1 MSIKKPLEEYI
12 DNIKEF
18 LQKGDFSNALNIIN
32 NALTDYPSN
41 PKLYINGGNI
51 YKINGDLENAEIY
64 FKKAL
69 ILHKS
74 KEVLNNLSVIELE
87 KYNYQQSID
96 YAMDAIK
103 LDPSYSDAYY
113 NLALSLE
120 RIGDYRQSINYAEK
134 SYKLSKNI
142 KHLVLLYRVLQN
154 TCDWEKM
161 DSIVSDLDSNIGNG
175 IEHPFL
181 NISRIDDEAINFIVA
196 KSWAEN
202 NTFKI
207 PTESNLKNDREK
219 GKIKLGY
226 ICGEFRNHPT
236 YHLIK
241 NLFKHHNKEDFEIY
255 IFSYNH
261 ENDIQNEIQKDV
273 DQFISIDETNDK
285 DAIKKISEF
294 NIDILIDLSIIIT
307 NNRQKIISSRPAK
320 KIISYLGY
328 PGTSGYDFYDYI
340 ITDKIV
346 TPENKQSY
354 YSEKFLYLPRTYQVN
369 SGIKYT
375 KTKDLSKSD
384 YGLPN
389 DSIILSCFNQ
399 SFKIDRIIFESWVS
413 ILKKLPS
420 TYLWILEDN
429 EVAKENLTEYAELHD
444 ISSDRLIFAPR
455 IDRNS
460 HLKRLALADVALDT
474 RIYNGHT
481 TTTDALQS
489 SVPVV
494 TIMGKHFASR
504 VSSSL
509 LSSVGLEELI
519 AHNTQE
525 YEEKIIKLCSEKI
538 YLNKIK
544 EKLSHNISIQNL
556 NDVKKFTY
564 EFELSLKSILKN

>member
-120 RIGDYRQSINYAEK
+120 RIGDYSQAINYADK

-142 KHLVLLYRVLQN
+142 KYLVLLYRVLQN
-154 TCDWEKM
+154 TCGWGKM
-161 DSIVSDLDSNIGNG
+161 DSISSDLDANIGNG
-175 IEHPFL
+175 VEHPFL
-181 NISRIDDEAINFIVA
+181 NISRIDDESINFIVA

-202 NTFKI
+202 NIFKV
-207 PTESNLKNDREK
+207 PMKSNLKNNKKKD
-219 GKIKLGY
+219 KIRLGY

-241 NLFKHHNKEDFEIY
+241 NLFKNHNKEDFEIY

-273 DQFISIDETNDK
+273 DQFINIDETNDE
-285 DAIKKISEF
+285 DAIEKISGF

-354 YSEKFLYLPRTYQVN
+354 YSEKFLYLPSTYQVN
-369 SGIKYT
+369 DGIKYT
-375 KTKDLSKSD
+375 KIKDILKSD
-384 YGLPN
+384 HGLPD
-389 DSIILSCFNQ
+389 DSIVLSCFNQ
-399 SFKIDRIIFESWVS
+399 SFKIDKIIFKSWIS
-413 ILKKLPS
+413 ILKKLPA

-429 EVAKENLTEYAELHD
+429 EVAKENLIEYAELHD

-460 HLKRLALADVALDT
+460 HLKRLALSDVALDT

-509 LSSVGLEELI
+509 LSSIGLEELI
-519 AHNTQE
+519 AHNIQE

-538 YLNKIK
+538 YLKKIK
-544 EKLSHNISIQNL
+544 EKLSNNVYMK
-556 NDVKKFTY
+556 NFYDVKKFTH

>member
-12 DNIKEF
+12 DNIKKF
-18 LQKGDFSNALNIIN
+18 LQKGDFSNALSIIN

-120 RIGDYRQSINYAEK
+120 RIGDYSQAINYADK

-241 NLFKHHNKEDFEIY
+241 NLFKNHNKEDFEIY

-328 PGTSGYDFYDYI
+328 PGTSGYNFYDYI

-354 YSEKFLYLPRTYQVN
+354 YSEKFLYLPRIYQVN

-375 KTKDLSKSD
+375 KIKDILKSD
-384 YGLPN
+384 HGLPD
-389 DSIILSCFNQ
+389 DSIVLSCFNQ
-399 SFKIDRIIFESWVS
+399 SFKIDKIIFKSWIS
-413 ILKKLPS
+413 ILKKLPK

-429 EVAKENLTEYAELHD
+429 EVAKENLTEYAELHN

-455 IDRNS
+455 IDRNN
-460 HLKRLALADVALDT
+460 HLKRLTLADVALDT

-509 LSSVGLEELI
+509 LSSIGLEELI
-519 AHNTQE
+519 AHNIQE

-538 YLNKIK
+538 YLKKIK
-544 EKLSHNISIQNL
+544 EKLSDSVYMKNFYDI
-556 NDVKKFTY
+556 KKFTY

>member
-1 MSIKKPLEEYI
+1 MSIKKPLEDYI
-12 DNIKEF
+12 GDIKEF
-18 LQKGDFSNALNIIN
+18 LHKGDFSNALSIIN

-51 YKINGDLENAEIY
+51 YKINGDLKNAEIY

-120 RIGDYRQSINYAEK
+120 RIGDYSQAINYADK

-154 TCDWEKM
+154 TCGWEKM
-161 DSIVSDLDSNIGNG
+161 GSISSDLDANIGNG

-181 NISRIDDEAINFIVA
+181 NISRTDDEAINFIVA

-202 NTFKI
+202 NIFKV
-207 PTESNLKNDREK
+207 PMESNLKNDKKK

-226 ICGEFRNHPT
+226 ICGELKNHPT

-241 NLFKHHNKEDFEIY
+241 NLFKNHNKEDFEIY

-261 ENDIQNEIQKDV
+261 ESDIQNEIQKDV
-273 DQFISIDETNDK
+273 DQFINIDETNDE
-285 DAIKKISEF
+285 DAIEKISRF
-294 NIDILIDLSIIIT
+294 NIDILVDLSIIIT

-328 PGTSGYDFYDYI
+328 PGTSGYNFYDYI

-354 YSEKFLYLPRTYQVN
+354 YSEKFLYLPSTYQVN
-369 SGIKYT
+369 SGIKYE
-375 KTKDLSKSD
+375 KVKDILKSD
-384 YGLPN
+384 HGLPD
-389 DSIILSCFNQ
+389 DSIVLSCFNQ
-399 SFKIDRIIFESWVS
+399 SFKIDKIIFKSWMN
-413 ILKKLPS
+413 ILKKLPA

-429 EVAKENLTEYAELHD
+429 EVAKENLTKYAESHD
-444 ISSDRLIFAPR
+444 IPPDRLIFAPR

-519 AHNTQE
+519 AHNIQE

-538 YLNKIK
+538 YLKKIK
-544 EKLSHNISIQNL
+544 EKLSDSVYMKNFYDI
-556 NDVKKFTY
+556 KKFTY

>member
-1 MSIKKPLEEYI
+1 MSIKKPLEDYI
-12 DNIKEF
+12 GDIKEF
-18 LQKGDFSNALNIIN
+18 LHKGDFSNALSIIN

-120 RIGDYRQSINYAEK
+120 RIGDYSQAINYADK
-134 SYKLSKNI
+134 SYRLSKNI

-154 TCDWEKM
+154 TCGWGKM
-161 DSIVSDLDSNIGNG
+161 DSISSDLDANIGNG
-175 IEHPFL
+175 VEHPFL
-181 NISRIDDEAINFIVA
+181 SISRTDDEAINFIVA

-202 NTFKI
+202 NIFKV
-207 PTESNLKNDREK
+207 PMESNLKNDKKK

-226 ICGEFRNHPT
+226 ICGELRNHPT

-241 NLFKHHNKEDFEIY
+241 NLFKNHNKEDFEIY

-261 ENDIQNEIQKDV
+261 ESDIQSEIQKDV
-273 DQFISIDETNDK
+273 DQFINIDETNDE
-285 DAIKKISEF
+285 DAIEKISRF

-328 PGTSGYDFYDYI
+328 PGTSGYNFYDYI

-354 YSEKFLYLPRTYQVN
+354 YSEKFLYLPNTYQVSN
-369 SGIKYT
+369 GIKNIPM
-375 KTKDLSKSD
+375 KDNLKSD

-389 DSIILSCFNQ
+389 ESIVLSCFNQ
-399 SFKIDRIIFESWVS
+399 SFKIDKIIFESWMN
-413 ILKKLPS
+413 ILKKLS
-420 TYLWILEDN
+420 SAYLWILEDN
-429 EVAKENLTEYAELHD
+429 EVAKENLTECAKLYG

-455 IDRNS
+455 IDRDR
-460 HLKRLALADVALDT
+460 HLERLTLVDVALDT

-519 AHNTQE
+519 AHNAQE

-538 YLNKIK
+538 YLKKIK
-544 EKLSHNISIQNL
+544 EKLSDSIYMKNFY
-556 NDVKKFTY
+556 DVKKFTH

>member
-1 MSIKKPLEEYI
+1 MKKPLEDYI
-12 DNIKEF
+12 DNIKNF
-18 LQKGDFSNALNIIN
+18 LRNGDFSNALNIIN
-32 NALTDYPSN
+32 DALTDYPSN

-69 ILHKS
+69 MLNKS

-120 RIGDYRQSINYAEK
+120 RIGDYRQAINYADK

-142 KHLVLLYRVLQN
+142 KYLILLYRVLQN
-154 TCDWEKM
+154 TCDWEGM
-161 DSIVSDLDSNIGNG
+161 NSILSDLDANIGSG

-181 NISRIDDEAINFIVA
+181 NISRTDDEAINFIVA

-202 NTFKI
+202 NILKTPMKVDINNNEKNNKI
-207 PTESNLKNDREK
+207 R
-219 GKIKLGY
+219 LGY
-226 ICGEFRNHPT
+226 ICGELRNHPT

-241 NLFKHHNKEDFEIY
+241 NLFKNHNKEDFEIY

-261 ENDIQNEIQKDV
+261 ENDIKNEIQKDV
-273 DQFISIDETNDK
+273 DQFISIDGTSDK
-285 DAIKKISEF
+285 DAIELISKL

-307 NNRQKIISSRPAK
+307 NNRQKIMSSRPAK
-320 KIISYLGY
+320 KVISYLGY

-346 TPENKQSY
+346 TPENIQPY
-354 YSEKFLYLPRTYQVN
+354 YLEKFLYLPNTYQVSN
-369 SGIKYT
+369 GIKNIPM
-375 KTKDLSKSD
+375 KGNLKSD

-389 DSIILSCFNQ
+389 ESIVLSCFNQ
-399 SFKIDRIIFESWVS
+399 SFKIDKIIFESWMN
-413 ILKKLPS
+413 ILKNLS
-420 TYLWILEDN
+420 SAYLWILEDN
-429 EVAKENLTEYAELHD
+429 EVAKENLTECAKLHG

-455 IDRNS
+455 IDRDR
-460 HLKRLALADVALDT
+460 HLERLTLVDVALDT

-509 LSSVGLEELI
+509 LSLIGLDELI

-525 YEEKIIKLCSEKI
+525 YEEKIIKLCSEKT
-538 YLNKIK
+538 YLKKIK
-544 EKLSHNISIQNL
+544 EKLS
-556 NDVKKFTY
+556 NDVCMKKFYDIKEFTY
-564 EFELSLKSILKN
+564 EFELCLKGILKN

>member
-1 MSIKKPLEEYI
+1 MNSIL
-12 DNIKEF
+12 
-18 LQKGDFSNALNIIN
+18 
-32 NALTDYPSN
+32 
-41 PKLYINGGNI
+41 
-51 YKINGDLENAEIY
+51 
-64 FKKAL
+64 
-69 ILHKS
+69 
-74 KEVLNNLSVIELE
+74 
-87 KYNYQQSID
+87 
-96 YAMDAIK
+96 
-103 LDPSYSDAYY
+103 
-113 NLALSLE
+113 
-120 RIGDYRQSINYAEK
+120 
-134 SYKLSKNI
+134 
-142 KHLVLLYRVLQN
+142 
-154 TCDWEKM
+154 
-161 DSIVSDLDSNIGNG
+161 SDLDANIGSG

-181 NISRIDDEAINFIVA
+181 NISRTDDEAINFIVA

-202 NTFKI
+202 NTLKTPMKVDINNNEKNNKI
-207 PTESNLKNDREK
+207 R
-219 GKIKLGY
+219 LGY
-226 ICGEFRNHPT
+226 ICGELRNHPT

-241 NLFKHHNKEDFEIY
+241 NLFKNHNKEDFEIY

-273 DQFISIDETNDK
+273 DQFISIDGTSDK
-285 DAIKKISEF
+285 DAIEIISKL

-354 YSEKFLYLPRTYQVN
+354 YSEKFLYLPSTYQVN
-369 SGIKYT
+369 DGIKYT
-375 KTKDLSKSD
+375 KIKDILKSD
-384 YGLPN
+384 HGLPD
-389 DSIILSCFNQ
+389 DSIVLSCFNQ
-399 SFKIDRIIFESWVS
+399 SFKIDKIIFKSWIS
-413 ILKKLPS
+413 ILKKLPA

-429 EVAKENLTEYAELHD
+429 EVAKENLIEYAELHD

-455 IDRNS
+455 IDRHS

-509 LSSVGLEELI
+509 LSSIGLEELI
-519 AHNTQE
+519 THNVQE
-525 YEEKIIKLCSEKI
+525 YEEKIIKLCSEKS
-538 YLNKIK
+538 YLKKIK
-544 EKLSHNISIQNL
+544 EKLSSNISMKNL
-556 NDVKKFTY
+556 NNVKKFTC
-564 EFELSLKSILKN
+564 EFELSLKSILKS

>member
-1 MSIKKPLEEYI
+1 MSIKKPLEDYI
-12 DNIKEF
+12 GNIKEF
-18 LQKGDFSNALNIIN
+18 LHKGDFSNALSIIN

-51 YKINGDLENAEIY
+51 YKINGDLKNAEIY

-87 KYNYQQSID
+87 RYNYQQSID

-120 RIGDYRQSINYAEK
+120 RIGDYSQAINYADK

-142 KHLVLLYRVLQN
+142 KYLVLLYRVLQN
-154 TCDWEKM
+154 TCDWEGM
-161 DSIVSDLDSNIGNG
+161 NSILSDLDANIGSG

-181 NISRIDDEAINFIVA
+181 NISRTDDEAINFIVA

-202 NTFKI
+202 NILKTPMKVDINNNEKNNKI
-207 PTESNLKNDREK
+207 R
-219 GKIKLGY
+219 LGY
-226 ICGEFRNHPT
+226 ICGELRNHPT

-241 NLFKHHNKEDFEIY
+241 NLFKNHNKEDFEIY

-273 DQFISIDETNDK
+273 AQFISIDGTSDK
-285 DAIKKISEF
+285 DAIEIISKL

-320 KIISYLGY
+320 KVISYLGY

-346 TPENKQSY
+346 TPENIQPY
-354 YSEKFLYLPRTYQVN
+354 YLEKFLYLPNTYQVSN
-369 SGIKYT
+369 GIKNIPM
-375 KTKDLSKSD
+375 KGNLKSD

-389 DSIILSCFNQ
+389 ESVVLSCFNQ
-399 SFKIDRIIFESWVS
+399 SFKIDKIIFESWMN
-413 ILKKLPS
+413 ILKNLS
-420 TYLWILEDN
+420 SAYLWILEDN
-429 EVAKENLTEYAELHD
+429 EVAKENLTECAKLHG

-455 IDRNS
+455 IDRDR
-460 HLKRLALADVALDT
+460 HLERLTLVDVALDT

-509 LSSVGLEELI
+509 LSLIGLDELI

-525 YEEKIIKLCSEKI
+525 YEEKIIKLCSEKN
-538 YLNKIK
+538 YLKKIK
-544 EKLSHNISIQNL
+544 EKLS
-556 NDVKKFTY
+556 NDVCMKKFYDIKEFTY
-564 EFELSLKSILKN
+564 EFELCLKGILKN

>member
-1 MSIKKPLEEYI
+1 MSIKKPLEDYI
-12 DNIKEF
+12 GDIKEF
-18 LQKGDFSNALNIIN
+18 LHKGDFSNALSIIN

-120 RIGDYRQSINYAEK
+120 RIGDYSQAINYADK
-134 SYKLSKNI
+134 SYRLSKNI

-154 TCDWEKM
+154 TCGWGEM
-161 DSIVSDLDSNIGNG
+161 DSISSDLDANIGNG
-175 IEHPFL
+175 VEHPFL
-181 NISRIDDEAINFIVA
+181 SISRTDDEAINFIVA

-202 NTFKI
+202 NIFKV
-207 PTESNLKNDREK
+207 PMESNLKNDKKK

-226 ICGEFRNHPT
+226 ICGELRNHPT

-241 NLFKHHNKEDFEIY
+241 NLFKNHNKEDFEIY

-261 ENDIQNEIQKDV
+261 ESDIQSEIQKDV
-273 DQFISIDETNDK
+273 NQFINIDETNDE
-285 DAIKKISEF
+285 DAIEKISRF

-328 PGTSGYDFYDYI
+328 PGTSGYNFYDYI

-354 YSEKFLYLPRTYQVN
+354 YSEKFLYLPNTYQVSN
-369 SGIKYT
+369 GIKNIPM
-375 KTKDLSKSD
+375 KDNLKSD

-389 DSIILSCFNQ
+389 ESIVLSCFNQ
-399 SFKIDRIIFESWVS
+399 SFKIDKIIFESWMN
-413 ILKKLPS
+413 ILKKLS
-420 TYLWILEDN
+420 SAYLWILEDN
-429 EVAKENLTEYAELHD
+429 EVAKENLTECAKLYG

-455 IDRNS
+455 IDRDR
-460 HLKRLALADVALDT
+460 HLERLTLVDVALDT

-519 AHNTQE
+519 AHNAQE

-538 YLNKIK
+538 YLKKIK
-544 EKLSHNISIQNL
+544 EKLSDSIYMKNFY
-556 NDVKKFTY
+556 DVKKFTH

>member
-12 DNIKEF
+12 DNIKKF

-202 NTFKI
+202 NTFKVPI
-207 PTESNLKNDREK
+207 KSNLKNNKKKD
-219 GKIKLGY
+219 KIRLGY
-226 ICGEFRNHPT
+226 ICGELRNHPT

-241 NLFKHHNKEDFEIY
+241 NLFKNHNKEDFEIY

-261 ENDIQNEIQKDV
+261 ENYIQNEIQKDV
-273 DQFISIDETNDK
+273 DQFINIDETNDE
-285 DAIKKISEF
+285 DAIEKISGF
-294 NIDILIDLSIIIT
+294 NIDILVDLSIIIT

-328 PGTSGYDFYDYI
+328 PGTSGYNFYDYI

-346 TPENKQSY
+346 TPENKQTY
-354 YSEKFLYLPRTYQVN
+354 YSEKFLYLPRIYQVN

-375 KTKDLSKSD
+375 KIKDILKSD
-384 YGLPN
+384 HGLPD
-389 DSIILSCFNQ
+389 DSIVLSCFNQ
-399 SFKIDRIIFESWVS
+399 SFKIDKIIFKSWIS
-413 ILKKLPS
+413 ILKKLPK

-429 EVAKENLTEYAELHD
+429 EVAKENLTEYAELHN

-455 IDRNS
+455 IDRNN

-509 LSSVGLEELI
+509 LSSIGLEELI
-519 AHNTQE
+519 AHDIEE
-525 YEEKIIKLCSEKI
+525 YEEKIIKLCSEKT
-538 YLNKIK
+538 YLKQIK
-544 EKLSHNISIQNL
+544 EKLSNSVYMKNL
-556 NDVKKFTY
+556 YDVKKFTH

>member
-12 DNIKEF
+12 DNIKKF

-120 RIGDYRQSINYAEK
+120 RIGDYRQAINYAEK

-142 KHLVLLYRVLQN
+142 KYLVLLYRVLQN
-154 TCDWEKM
+154 TCDWGKM

-455 IDRNS
+455 IDGNS
-460 HLKRLALADVALDT
+460 HLKRLALADIALDT
-474 RIYNGHT
+474 RVYNGHT

-489 SVPVV
+489 LVPVV

-509 LSSVGLEELI
+509 LSSTGLEELI
-519 AHNTQE
+519 THDIQE

>member
-1 MSIKKPLEEYI
+1 MKKPLEDYI
-12 DNIKEF
+12 DNIKNF
-18 LQKGDFSNALNIIN
+18 LRKGDFSNALNIIN
-32 NALTDYPSN
+32 DALTDYPSN

-69 ILHKS
+69 MLNKS

-120 RIGDYRQSINYAEK
+120 RIGDYRQAINYADK

-142 KHLVLLYRVLQN
+142 KYLILLYRVLQN
-154 TCDWEKM
+154 TCGWEGM
-161 DSIVSDLDSNIGNG
+161 NSILNDLDANIGSG

-181 NISRIDDEAINFIVA
+181 NISRTDDEAINFIVA

-202 NTFKI
+202 NILKTPMKVDINNNEKNNKI
-207 PTESNLKNDREK
+207 R
-219 GKIKLGY
+219 LGY
-226 ICGEFRNHPT
+226 ICGELRNHPT

-241 NLFKHHNKEDFEIY
+241 NLFKNHNKEDFEIY

-273 DQFISIDETNDK
+273 DQFISIDGTSDK
-285 DAIKKISEF
+285 DAIEIISKL
-294 NIDILIDLSIIIT
+294 NIDILVDLSIIIT
-307 NNRQKIISSRPAK
+307 NNRQKIMSSRPAK
-320 KIISYLGY
+320 KVISYLGY

-346 TPENKQSY
+346 TPENIQPY
-354 YSEKFLYLPRTYQVN
+354 YLEKFLYLPNTYQVSN
-369 SGIKYT
+369 GIKNIPM
-375 KTKDLSKSD
+375 KGNLKSD

-389 DSIILSCFNQ
+389 ESVVLSCFNQ
-399 SFKIDRIIFESWVS
+399 SFKIDKIIFESWMN
-413 ILKKLPS
+413 ILKKLS
-420 TYLWILEDN
+420 SAYLWILEDN
-429 EVAKENLTEYAELHD
+429 EVAKENLTECAKLHG

-455 IDRNS
+455 IDRDR
-460 HLKRLALADVALDT
+460 HLERLTLVDVALDT

-489 SVPVV
+489 LVPVV

-509 LSSVGLEELI
+509 LSLIGLDELI

-525 YEEKIIKLCSEKI
+525 YEEKIIKLCSEKT
-538 YLNKIK
+538 YLKKIK
-544 EKLSHNISIQNL
+544 EKLS
-556 NDVKKFTY
+556 NDVCMKKFYDIKEFTY
-564 EFELSLKSILKN
+564 EFELCLKGILKN

>member
-1 MSIKKPLEEYI
+1 MSIKKPLEDYI
-12 DNIKEF
+12 GNIKEF
-18 LQKGDFSNALNIIN
+18 LHKGDFSNALSIIN

-51 YKINGDLENAEIY
+51 YKINGDLKNAEIY

-87 KYNYQQSID
+87 RYNYQQSID

-120 RIGDYRQSINYAEK
+120 RIGDYSQAINYADK
-134 SYKLSKNI
+134 SYIL
-142 KHLVLLYRVLQN
+142 
-154 TCDWEKM
+154 
-161 DSIVSDLDSNIGNG
+161 SDLDANIGSG

-181 NISRIDDEAINFIVA
+181 NISRTDDEAINFIVA

-202 NTFKI
+202 NILKTPMKVDINNNEKNNKI
-207 PTESNLKNDREK
+207 R
-219 GKIKLGY
+219 LGY
-226 ICGEFRNHPT
+226 ICGELRNHPT

-241 NLFKHHNKEDFEIY
+241 NLFKNHNKEDFEIY

-273 DQFISIDETNDK
+273 DQFISIDGTSDK
-285 DAIKKISEF
+285 DAIEIISKL

-320 KIISYLGY
+320 KVISYLGY

-346 TPENKQSY
+346 TPENIQPY
-354 YSEKFLYLPRTYQVN
+354 YLEKFLYLPNTYQVSN
-369 SGIKYT
+369 GIKNIPM
-375 KTKDLSKSD
+375 KGNLKSD

-389 DSIILSCFNQ
+389 ESVVLSCFNQ
-399 SFKIDRIIFESWVS
+399 SFKIDKIIFESWMN
-413 ILKKLPS
+413 ILKNLS
-420 TYLWILEDN
+420 SAYLWILEDN
-429 EVAKENLTEYAELHD
+429 EVAKENLTECAKLHG

-455 IDRNS
+455 IDRDR
-460 HLKRLALADVALDT
+460 HLERLTLVDVALDT

-509 LSSVGLEELI
+509 LSLIGLDELI

-525 YEEKIIKLCSEKI
+525 YEEKIIKLCSEKN
-538 YLNKIK
+538 YLKKIK
-544 EKLSHNISIQNL
+544 EKLS
-556 NDVKKFTY
+556 NDVCMKKFYDIKEFTY
-564 EFELSLKSILKN
+564 EFELCLKGILKN

>member
-1 MSIKKPLEEYI
+1 MSIKKPLEDYI
-12 DNIKEF
+12 GDIKEF
-18 LQKGDFSNALNIIN
+18 LHKGDFSNALNIIN

-87 KYNYQQSID
+87 KYNYKQSID

-120 RIGDYRQSINYAEK
+120 RIGDYSQAINYADK
-134 SYKLSKNI
+134 SYKLSKNT
-142 KHLVLLYRVLQN
+142 KDLVLLYRVLQN
-154 TCDWEKM
+154 TCGWGGM
-161 DSIVSDLDSNIGNG
+161 DSISSDLDANIGNG
-175 IEHPFL
+175 VEHPFL
-181 NISRIDDEAINFIVA
+181 SISRTDDEAINFIVA

-202 NTFKI
+202 NIFKV
-207 PTESNLKNDREK
+207 PMESNLKNDKKK

-226 ICGEFRNHPT
+226 ICGELKNHPT

-241 NLFKHHNKEDFEIY
+241 NLFKNHNKEDFEIY

-261 ENDIQNEIQKDV
+261 ESDIQSEIQKDV
-273 DQFISIDETNDK
+273 DQFINIDETNDE
-285 DAIKKISEF
+285 DAIEKISRF
-294 NIDILIDLSIIIT
+294 NIDILVDLSIIIT

-328 PGTSGYDFYDYI
+328 PGTSGYNFYDYI

-354 YSEKFLYLPRTYQVN
+354 YSEKFLYLPGIYQVN

-375 KTKDLSKSD
+375 KIKDILKSD
-384 YGLPN
+384 YGLPD
-389 DSIILSCFNQ
+389 DSIVLSCFNQ
-399 SFKIDRIIFESWVS
+399 SFKIDKIIFKSWMN
-413 ILKKLPS
+413 ILKKLPA
-420 TYLWILEDN
+420 TYLWMLEDN
-429 EVAKENLTEYAELHD
+429 EVAKENLTKYAESHD
-444 ISSDRLIFAPR
+444 IPPDRLIFAPR

-460 HLKRLALADVALDT
+460 HLKRLTLADVALDT

-538 YLNKIK
+538 YLKKIK
-544 EKLSHNISIQNL
+544 EKLSDSVYMKNFY
-556 NDVKKFTY
+556 DVKKFTH

>member
-12 DNIKEF
+12 DNIKKF

-346 TPENKQSY
+346 TPENKQTY
-354 YSEKFLYLPRTYQVN
+354 YSEKFLYLPRIYQVN

-375 KTKDLSKSD
+375 KIKDILKSD
-384 YGLPN
+384 HGLPD
-389 DSIILSCFNQ
+389 DSIVLSCFNQ
-399 SFKIDRIIFESWVS
+399 SFKIDKIIFKSWIS
-413 ILKKLPS
+413 ILKKLPA

-429 EVAKENLTEYAELHD
+429 EVAKENLTKYAESHD
-444 ISSDRLIFAPR
+444 IPPDRLIFAPR

-460 HLKRLALADVALDT
+460 HLKRLTLADVALDT

-538 YLNKIK
+538 YLKKIK
-544 EKLSHNISIQNL
+544 EKLSDSVYMKNFY
-556 NDVKKFTY
+556 DVKKFTH
-564 EFELSLKSILKN
+564 EFELSLKNILKN

>member
-74 KEVLNNLSVIELE
+74 KEVLINLSVIELE

-120 RIGDYRQSINYAEK
+120 RIGDYSQAINYADK
-134 SYKLSKNI
+134 SYRLSKNI

-154 TCDWEKM
+154 TCGWGEM
-161 DSIVSDLDSNIGNG
+161 DSISSDLDANIGNG
-175 IEHPFL
+175 VEHPFL
-181 NISRIDDEAINFIVA
+181 SISRTDDEAINFIVA

-202 NTFKI
+202 NIFKV
-207 PTESNLKNDREK
+207 PMESNLKNDKKK

-226 ICGEFRNHPT
+226 ICGELRNHPT

-241 NLFKHHNKEDFEIY
+241 NLFKNHNKEDFEIY

-261 ENDIQNEIQKDV
+261 ESDIQSEIQKDV
-273 DQFISIDETNDK
+273 DQFINIDETNDE
-285 DAIKKISEF
+285 DAIEKISRF

-328 PGTSGYDFYDYI
+328 PGTSGYNFYDYI

-354 YSEKFLYLPRTYQVN
+354 YSEKFLYLPNTYQVSN
-369 SGIKYT
+369 GIKNIPM
-375 KTKDLSKSD
+375 KDNLKSD

-389 DSIILSCFNQ
+389 ESIVLSCFNQ
-399 SFKIDRIIFESWVS
+399 SFKIDKIIFESWMN
-413 ILKKLPS
+413 ILKKLS
-420 TYLWILEDN
+420 SAYLWILEDN
-429 EVAKENLTEYAELHD
+429 EVAKENLTECAKLYG

-455 IDRNS
+455 IDRDR
-460 HLKRLALADVALDT
+460 HLERLTLVDVALDT

-519 AHNTQE
+519 AHNAQE

-538 YLNKIK
+538 YLKKIK
-544 EKLSHNISIQNL
+544 EKLSDSIYMKNFY
-556 NDVKKFTY
+556 DVKKFTH

>member
-1 MSIKKPLEEYI
+1 MSIKKPLEDYI
-12 DNIKEF
+12 GDIKEF
-18 LQKGDFSNALNIIN
+18 LHKGDFSNALSIIN

-120 RIGDYRQSINYAEK
+120 RIGDYSQAINYADK

-154 TCDWEKM
+154 TCGWGEM
-161 DSIVSDLDSNIGNG
+161 DSISSDLDANIGNG
-175 IEHPFL
+175 VEHPFL
-181 NISRIDDEAINFIVA
+181 SISRTDDEAINFIVA

-202 NTFKI
+202 NIFKV
-207 PTESNLKNDREK
+207 PMESNLKNDKKK

-226 ICGEFRNHPT
+226 ICGELRNHPT

-241 NLFKHHNKEDFEIY
+241 NLFKNHNKEDFEIY

-261 ENDIQNEIQKDV
+261 ESDIQSEIQKDV
-273 DQFISIDETNDK
+273 DQFINIDETNDE
-285 DAIKKISEF
+285 DAIEKISRF

-328 PGTSGYDFYDYI
+328 PGTSGYNFYDYI

-354 YSEKFLYLPRTYQVN
+354 YSEKFLYLPNTYQVSN
-369 SGIKYT
+369 GIKNIPM
-375 KTKDLSKSD
+375 KDNLKSD

-389 DSIILSCFNQ
+389 ESIVLSCFNQ
-399 SFKIDRIIFESWVS
+399 SFKIDKIIFESWMN
-413 ILKKLPS
+413 ILKKLS
-420 TYLWILEDN
+420 SAYLWILEDN
-429 EVAKENLTEYAELHD
+429 EVAKENLTECAKLYG

-455 IDRNS
+455 IDRDR
-460 HLKRLALADVALDT
+460 HLERLTLVDVALDT

-519 AHNTQE
+519 AHNAQE

-538 YLNKIK
+538 YLKKIK
-544 EKLSHNISIQNL
+544 EKLSDSIYMKNFY
-556 NDVKKFTY
+556 DVKKFTH

>member
-1 MSIKKPLEEYI
+1 MSIKKPLEDYI
-12 DNIKEF
+12 GDIKEF
-18 LQKGDFSNALNIIN
+18 LHKGDFSNALSIIN

-120 RIGDYRQSINYAEK
+120 RIGDYSQAINYADK
-134 SYKLSKNI
+134 SYKLSKNT
-142 KHLVLLYRVLQN
+142 KDLVLLYRVLQN
-154 TCDWEKM
+154 TCGWEKM
-161 DSIVSDLDSNIGNG
+161 DSISSDLDANIGNG
-175 IEHPFL
+175 VEHPFL
-181 NISRIDDEAINFIVA
+181 SISRTDDEAINFIVA

-202 NTFKI
+202 NIFKV
-207 PTESNLKNDREK
+207 PMESNLKNDK
-219 GKIKLGY
+219 KKDKIKLGY
-226 ICGEFRNHPT
+226 ICGELRNHPT

-241 NLFKHHNKEDFEIY
+241 NLFKNHNKEDFEIY

-261 ENDIQNEIQKDV
+261 ESDIQSEIQKDV
-273 DQFISIDETNDK
+273 DQFINIDETNDE
-285 DAIKKISEF
+285 DAIEKISRF
-294 NIDILIDLSIIIT
+294 NIDILVDLSIIIT

-328 PGTSGYDFYDYI
+328 PGTSGYNFYDYI

-354 YSEKFLYLPRTYQVN
+354 YSEKFLYLPNTYQVSN
-369 SGIKYT
+369 GIKNIPM
-375 KTKDLSKSD
+375 KDNLKSD

-389 DSIILSCFNQ
+389 ESIVLSCFNQ
-399 SFKIDRIIFESWVS
+399 SFKIDKIIFESWMN
-413 ILKKLPS
+413 ILKKLS
-420 TYLWILEDN
+420 SAYLWILEDN
-429 EVAKENLTEYAELHD
+429 EVAKENLTECAKLYG

-455 IDRNS
+455 IDRDR
-460 HLKRLALADVALDT
+460 HLERLTLVDVALDT

-525 YEEKIIKLCSEKI
+525 YEEKIIKLCSGKI
-538 YLNKIK
+538 YLKKIK
-544 EKLSHNISIQNL
+544 EKLSDSVYMKNFY
-556 NDVKKFTY
+556 DVKKFTH
-564 EFELSLKSILKN
+564 EFELSLKNILKN

>member
-1 MSIKKPLEEYI
+1 MSIKKPLEDYI
-12 DNIKEF
+12 GDIKEF
-18 LQKGDFSNALNIIN
+18 LHKGDFSNALSIIN

-120 RIGDYRQSINYAEK
+120 RIGDYSQAINYADK
-134 SYKLSKNI
+134 SYRLSKNI

-154 TCDWEKM
+154 TCGWGKM
-161 DSIVSDLDSNIGNG
+161 DSISSDLDANIGNG
-175 IEHPFL
+175 VEHPFL
-181 NISRIDDEAINFIVA
+181 SISRTDDEAINFIVA

-202 NTFKI
+202 NIFKV
-207 PTESNLKNDREK
+207 PMESNLKNDKKK

-226 ICGEFRNHPT
+226 ICGELRNHPT

-241 NLFKHHNKEDFEIY
+241 NLFKNHNKEDFEIY

-261 ENDIQNEIQKDV
+261 ESDIQSQIQKDV
-273 DQFISIDETNDK
+273 DQFINIDETNDE
-285 DAIKKISEF
+285 DAIEKISRF
-294 NIDILIDLSIIIT
+294 NIDILVDLSIIIT

-328 PGTSGYDFYDYI
+328 PGTSGYNFYDYI

-354 YSEKFLYLPRTYQVN
+354 YSEKFLYLPNTYQVSN
-369 SGIKYT
+369 GIKNIPM
-375 KTKDLSKSD
+375 KDNLKSD

-389 DSIILSCFNQ
+389 ESIVLSCFNQ
-399 SFKIDRIIFESWVS
+399 SFKIDKIIFESWMN
-413 ILKKLPS
+413 ILKKLS
-420 TYLWILEDN
+420 SAYLWILEDN
-429 EVAKENLTEYAELHD
+429 EVAKENLTECAKLYG

-455 IDRNS
+455 IDRDR
-460 HLKRLALADVALDT
+460 HLERLTLVDVALDT

-519 AHNTQE
+519 AHNAQE

-538 YLNKIK
+538 YLKKIK
-544 EKLSHNISIQNL
+544 EKLSDSIYMKNFY
-556 NDVKKFTY
+556 DVKKFTH

>member
-12 DNIKEF
+12 DNIKKF

-120 RIGDYRQSINYAEK
+120 RIGDYSQAINYADK

-142 KHLVLLYRVLQN
+142 KYLVLLYRVLQN
-154 TCDWEKM
+154 TCGWGKM
-161 DSIVSDLDSNIGNG
+161 DSISSDLDANIGNG
-175 IEHPFL
+175 VEHPFL
-181 NISRIDDEAINFIVA
+181 NISRTDDEAINFIVA

-202 NTFKI
+202 NIFKV
-207 PTESNLKNDREK
+207 PMESNLKNDKKK

-226 ICGEFRNHPT
+226 ICGELRNHPT

-241 NLFKHHNKEDFEIY
+241 NLFKNHNKEDFEIY

-273 DQFISIDETNDK
+273 DQFINIDETNDE
-285 DAIKKISEF
+285 DAIEKISGF

-354 YSEKFLYLPRTYQVN
+354 YSEKFLYLPNTYQVSN
-369 SGIKYT
+369 GIKNIPM
-375 KTKDLSKSD
+375 KDNLKSD

-389 DSIILSCFNQ
+389 ESIVLSCFNQ
-399 SFKIDRIIFESWVS
+399 SFKIDKIIFESWMN
-413 ILKKLPS
+413 ILKKLS
-420 TYLWILEDN
+420 SAYLWILEDN
-429 EVAKENLTEYAELHD
+429 EVAKENLTECAKLYG

-455 IDRNS
+455 IDRDR
-460 HLKRLALADVALDT
+460 HLERLTLVDVALDT

-538 YLNKIK
+538 YLKKIK
-544 EKLSHNISIQNL
+544 EKLSDNVYMKNFY
-556 NDVKKFTY
+556 DVKKFTH

>member
-1 MSIKKPLEEYI
+1 MSIKKPLEDYI
-12 DNIKEF
+12 GDIKEF
-18 LQKGDFSNALNIIN
+18 LHKGDFSNALSIIN

-120 RIGDYRQSINYAEK
+120 RIGDYSQAINYADK
-134 SYKLSKNI
+134 SYRLSKNI

-154 TCDWEKM
+154 TCGWGEM
-161 DSIVSDLDSNIGNG
+161 DSISSDLDANIGNG
-175 IEHPFL
+175 VEHPFL
-181 NISRIDDEAINFIVA
+181 SISRTDDEAINFIVA

-202 NTFKI
+202 NIFKV
-207 PTESNLKNDREK
+207 PMESNLKNDKKK

-226 ICGEFRNHPT
+226 ICGELRNHPT

-241 NLFKHHNKEDFEIY
+241 NLFKNHNKEDFEIY

-261 ENDIQNEIQKDV
+261 ESDIQSEIQKDV
-273 DQFISIDETNDK
+273 DQFINIDETNDE
-285 DAIKKISEF
+285 DAIEKISRF

-328 PGTSGYDFYDYI
+328 PGTSGYNFYDYI

-354 YSEKFLYLPRTYQVN
+354 YSEKFLYLPNTYQVSN
-369 SGIKYT
+369 GIKNIPM
-375 KTKDLSKSD
+375 KDNLKSD

-389 DSIILSCFNQ
+389 ESIVLSCFNQ
-399 SFKIDRIIFESWVS
+399 SFKIDKIIFESWMN
-413 ILKKLPS
+413 ILKKLS
-420 TYLWILEDN
+420 SAYLWILEDN
-429 EVAKENLTEYAELHD
+429 EVAKENLTECAKLYG

-455 IDRNS
+455 IDRDR
-460 HLKRLALADVALDT
+460 HLERLTLVDVALDT

-519 AHNTQE
+519 AHNAQE

-538 YLNKIK
+538 YLKKIK
-544 EKLSHNISIQNL
+544 EKLSDSIYMKNFY
-556 NDVKKFTY
+556 DVKKFTH

>member
-1 MSIKKPLEEYI
+1 MSIKKPLEDYI
-12 DNIKEF
+12 GDIKEF
-18 LQKGDFSNALNIIN
+18 LHKGDFSNALSIIN

-120 RIGDYRQSINYAEK
+120 RIGDYSQAINYADK

-154 TCDWEKM
+154 TCGWGKM
-161 DSIVSDLDSNIGNG
+161 DSISSDLDANIGNG
-175 IEHPFL
+175 VEHPFL
-181 NISRIDDEAINFIVA
+181 SISRTDDEAINFIVA

-202 NTFKI
+202 NIFKV
-207 PTESNLKNDREK
+207 PMESNLKNDKKK

-226 ICGEFRNHPT
+226 ICGELRNHPT

-241 NLFKHHNKEDFEIY
+241 NLFKNHNKEDFEIY

-261 ENDIQNEIQKDV
+261 ESDIQSEIQKDV
-273 DQFISIDETNDK
+273 DQFINIDETNDE
-285 DAIKKISEF
+285 DAIEKISRF

-328 PGTSGYDFYDYI
+328 PGTSGYNFYDYI

-354 YSEKFLYLPRTYQVN
+354 YSEKFLYLPNTYQVSN
-369 SGIKYT
+369 GIKNIPM
-375 KTKDLSKSD
+375 KDNLKSD

-389 DSIILSCFNQ
+389 ESIVLSCFNQ
-399 SFKIDRIIFESWVS
+399 SFKIDKIIFESWMN
-413 ILKKLPS
+413 ILKKLS
-420 TYLWILEDN
+420 SAYLWILEDN
-429 EVAKENLTEYAELHD
+429 EVAKENLTECAKLYG

-455 IDRNS
+455 IDRDR
-460 HLKRLALADVALDT
+460 HLERLTLVDVALDT

-519 AHNTQE
+519 AHNAQE

-538 YLNKIK
+538 YLKKIK
-544 EKLSHNISIQNL
+544 EKLSDSIYMKNFY
-556 NDVKKFTY
+556 DVKKFTH